1 MSFSTVTSESLQKK
15 LRELLPSQQGFATD
29 ISASDTIIPIID
41 LTEAAEGSTVGQNL
55 QTAIAFGSQTAFTG
69 TTGGVTVAN
78 TPGFYRLTAT
88 MGVYS
93 GTSCSLEMTDG
104 ATTKVVYKLE
114 HVAGGTVLSYCVPY
128 DFVFFLRAGDTLTA
142 KISSANAFHLGSS
155 RQIADV
161 SGTLVNPVGFTP
173 S

>member
-55 QTAIAFGSQTAFTG
+55 QTAIAFGSQTAFTA
-69 TTGGVTVAN
+69 TTGGVALAN
-78 TPGFYRLTAT
+78 TPGFYRVAGTI
-88 MGVYS
+88 GVYS
-93 GTSCSLEMTDG
+93 GTSGSIEMDDG
-104 ATTKVVYKLE
+104 ATTKVVYKLQ

-128 DFVFFLRAGDTLTA
+128 DLVFFLTAGDTLTA
-142 KISSANAFHLGSS
+142 KISSANAFHLGSI